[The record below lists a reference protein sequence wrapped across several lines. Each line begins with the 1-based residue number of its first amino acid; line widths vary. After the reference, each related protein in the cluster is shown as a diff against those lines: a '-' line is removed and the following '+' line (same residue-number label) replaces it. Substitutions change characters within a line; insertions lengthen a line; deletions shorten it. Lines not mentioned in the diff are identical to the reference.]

1 VTKLEE
7 LVVAV
12 LGGGATVAIIEG
24 IREAF
29 TWRRNRKAQKEDKA
43 EEKEDKK
50 IEARLAKIETHQEEQ
65 DARMKVIED
74 ALALQKET
82 NKIMLYDRL
91 RYLAK
96 CFIADGE
103 ISLDDLTAWN
113 DMHECYHKNG
123 GNGTMTTLSN
133 TINSLPVKKGS

>member
-1 VTKLEE
+1 MEE
-7 LVVAV
+7 IVVAV
-12 LGGGATVAIIEG
+12 LGGGATVAVIEG
-24 IREAF
+24 VKEALS
-29 TWRRNRKAQKEDKA
+29 WRRNRKAHKEDRA

-50 IEARLAKIETHQEEQ
+50 IEARLEKIEKHQEEQ
-65 DARMKVIED
+65 DERMKAIES
-74 ALALQKET
+74 ALVLQQET
-82 NKIMLYDRL
+82 NKFMLYDRL

-96 CFIADGE
+96 SFIAEGE

-123 GNGTMTTLSN
+123 GNGTMATLSN